1 MGENK
6 RFPENTPHDTVRL
19 YFKSGRTWSKIKD
32 YKKKLSRNVINNGAI
47 KR

>member
-6 RFPENTPHDTVRL
+6 RFSENILHHTVGL

-32 YKKKLSRNVINNGAI
+32 YKKKLSRNVINNGII